1 MTGGASGVPGDDDSL
16 EGWER
21 DWSDPDQER
30 AGLDEDDDQDVP
42 LDEEGR
48 PISGTGAVAPVWQRA
63 IARLIDVF
71 ITFNVAG
78 FLAFLVAAFVVGV
91 FAASRSGRALGAAD
105 HGAIVWDEIVPFWL
119 VLLMTPEGF
128 LWQLAAFIWF
138 RFFDITKPQPA
149 RWIDG
154 HMKHGFGVMLDDL
167 VAAGYTLLV
176 LALFKVL
183 FNG

>member
-1 MTGGASGVPGDDDSL
+1 MSKPTLCFLFAHPAHFIALGFGSGLSP
-16 EGWER
+16 
-21 DWSDPDQER
+21 
-30 AGLDEDDDQDVP
+30 
-42 LDEEGR
+42 
-48 PISGTGAVAPVWQRA
+48 VAPGTAGTLAAWLLYPLVKPHFS
-63 IARLIDVF
+63 D
-71 ITFNVAG
+71 AG
-78 FLAFLVAAFVVGV
+78 FLLFLVIAFVGGV
-91 FAASRSGRALGAAD
+91 LTCARAGRALGVVD

-119 VLLMTPEGF
+119 VLLMTPDGW

-149 RWIDG
+149 RWVDD

>member
-1 MTGGASGVPGDDDSL
+1 MSKPPLRFLFAHPAHFIALGFGSGLSP
-16 EGWER
+16 
-21 DWSDPDQER
+21 
-30 AGLDEDDDQDVP
+30 
-42 LDEEGR
+42 
-48 PISGTGAVAPVWQRA
+48 VAPGTAGTLAAWLLYPLVQRNFS
-63 IARLIDVF
+63 D
-71 ITFNVAG
+71 AG
-78 FLAFLVAAFVVGV
+78 FLAFLLAAFILGI
-91 FAASRSGRALGAAD
+91 FACGRAGRALGVVD

-119 VLLMTPEGF
+119 VLLMTPDGW

-149 RWIDG
+149 RWVDD

>member
-1 MTGGASGVPGDDDSL
+1 MQKPDLKFLFAHPAHFIALGFGSGLSP
-16 EGWER
+16 
-21 DWSDPDQER
+21 
-30 AGLDEDDDQDVP
+30 
-42 LDEEGR
+42 
-48 PISGTGAVAPVWQRA
+48 VAPG
-63 IARLIDVF
+63 
-71 ITFNVAG
+71 TAG
-78 FLAFLVAAFVVGV
+78 TLAAWLLFPFVRPHFSDLGFFVFLVAAFAVGV
-91 FAASRSGRALGAAD
+91 LACARSGRDLGVVD
-105 HGAIVWDEIVPFWL
+105 HGSIVWDEIVPFWL
-119 VLLMTPEGF
+119 VLLMTPEGW

-138 RFFDITKPQPA
+138 RFFDIVKPQPA

>member
-1 MTGGASGVPGDDDSL
+1 MNRPGLRFLFAHPAHFIALGFGSGLSRWAPGT
-16 EGWER
+16 
-21 DWSDPDQER
+21 
-30 AGLDEDDDQDVP
+30 AGTLAAWLLFP
-42 LDEEGR
+42 LLSRNFSE
-48 PISGTGAVAPVWQRA
+48 
-63 IARLIDVF
+63 
-71 ITFNVAG
+71 AG
-78 FLAFLVAAFVVGV
+78 FLVFLAAAFILGIFAVGR
-91 FAASRSGRALGAAD
+91 AGRALGVVD

-119 VLLMTPEGF
+119 VLLMTPAGF

-138 RFFDITKPQPA
+138 RFFDIVKPQPA

>member
-1 MTGGASGVPGDDDSL
+1 MQKPDLKFLFAHPAHFIALGFGSGLSPAAPGTAGTL
-16 EGWER
+16 AAWLLYPLVHR
-21 DWSDPDQER
+21 NFSD
-30 AGLDEDDDQDVP
+30 
-42 LDEEGR
+42 
-48 PISGTGAVAPVWQRA
+48 
-63 IARLIDVF
+63 
-71 ITFNVAG
+71 AG
-78 FLAFLVAAFVVGV
+78 FLAFLLAAFVLGA
-91 FAASRSGRALGAAD
+91 FACARAGRALGVVD
-105 HGAIVWDEIVPFWL
+105 HGSIVWDEMVPFWL

-138 RFFDITKPQPA
+138 RFFDIVKPQPA
-149 RWIDG
+149 RWVDG

>member
-1 MTGGASGVPGDDDSL
+1 MKPDLKFLFAHPAHFIACGFGSGLSP
-16 EGWER
+16 
-21 DWSDPDQER
+21 
-30 AGLDEDDDQDVP
+30 
-42 LDEEGR
+42 
-48 PISGTGAVAPVWQRA
+48 VAPGTAGTLAAWLLFPLVRPHFS
-63 IARLIDVF
+63 D
-71 ITFNVAG
+71 AG
-78 FLAFLVAAFVVGV
+78 FLALLVAAFVGGV
-91 FAASRSGRALGAAD
+91 FAASRTGRDLGAAD

-119 VLLMTPEGF
+119 VLLMTPEGW

-154 HMKHGFGVMLDDL
+154 HMKHGFGVMLDDV

-176 LALFKVL
+176 LALFKVV